1 MKLECKADPRSWAE
15 IKDAWTRNDMLR
27 FSQLL
32 AANLQAASDEGREKA
47 ASALRAFYQE
57 VITDCALVDV
67 NGKAYK
73 GVEEAFGAD
82 DLGDL
87 DAAVAR
93 FWALLPRLAYEARMA
108 LGEAKRVS

>member
-1 MKLECKADPRSWAE
+1 MKLECKADPRTWAE
-15 IKDAWTRNDMLR
+15 VKDVWTRNDMMR
-27 FSQLL
+27 FSELL
-32 AANLQAASDEGREKA
+32 VASLQGEAEKVEG
-47 ASALRAFYQE
+47 LRAYYQE
-57 VITDCALVDV
+57 IVSDCALIDA
-67 NGKAYK
+67 NGKVYQ
-73 GVEEAFGAD
+73 GVAAAFEAD